1 MRKKRRPSYVRNV
14 CKIITTHE
22 KLEGYFHT
30 GEYRRVEP
38 GETYET
44 VCALAGKMVVARVPE
59 NEPTTSTKEFILVRE
74 HPGRSVLSDMLEKF
88 KPSKTNKH
96 APKRIRRNRSDGTEP
111 VPIATTSGT
120 RSVSSGTKTTG
131 TAAVTEPKVK
141 RGRGRPR
148 KNETIT

>member
-30 GEYRRVEP
+30 GEYRKAEP
-38 GETYET
+38 GEAYET
-44 VCALAGKMVVARVPE
+44 VCPLTGKMVVARVPK
-59 NEPTTSTKEFILVRE
+59 NDPTTSTKEFILVRE

-88 KPSKTNKH
+88 KPSKST
-96 APKRIRRNRSDGTEP
+96 PYVQKRIRRNRSAGTEP
-111 VPIATTSGT
+111 VPVTTTSGT
-120 RSVSSGTKTTG
+120 RPVSSGTKTTG

-148 KNETIT
+148 KDTTIA

>member
-30 GEYRRVEP
+30 GEYRKAEP
-38 GETYET
+38 GEAYET
-44 VCALAGKMVVARVPE
+44 VCALTGKMVVAKVPE

-88 KPSKTNKH
+88 EPSKTTQH
-96 APKRIRRNRSDGTEP
+96 VQKRIRRNRSAGAEP
-111 VPIATTSGT
+111 VPVIASSGI
-120 RSVSSGTKTTG
+120 RPVSSSTKTAG
-131 TAAVTEPKVK
+131 TTTVAEPKVK

-148 KNETIT
+148 KDKTTA

>member
-30 GEYRRVEP
+30 GEYRKAEP
-38 GETYET
+38 GEAYET
-44 VCALAGKMVVARVPE
+44 VCALTGKMVVARVPE

-74 HPGRSVLSDMLEKF
+74 HPDRSTLSDMLEKF
-88 KPSKTNKH
+88 KPSKKTQYVQ
-96 APKRIRRNRSDGTEP
+96 KRIRRNRSDGTEP
-111 VPIATTSGT
+111 VSVTATSRT
-120 RSVSSGTKTTG
+120 RAVSSSSKTAG
-131 TAAVTEPKVK
+131 AATVTEPKVK

-148 KNETIT
+148 KDKTTA

>member
-30 GEYRRVEP
+30 GEYRKVEP
-38 GETYET
+38 GEAYET
-44 VCALAGKMVVARVPE
+44 VCALTGKMVVARVPE

-74 HPGRSVLSDMLEKF
+74 HPNRSTLSDMLEKF
-88 KPSKTNKH
+88 KPSKK
-96 APKRIRRNRSDGTEP
+96 PYVQKRIRRNRSDGTEP
-111 VPIATTSGT
+111 VSVTATSRT
-120 RSVSSGTKTTG
+120 RAVSSSSKTAG
-131 TAAVTEPKVK
+131 AATVTEPKVK

-148 KNETIT
+148 KDKTTA